1 MPSSKI
7 VLSLVTVAILGTGSL
22 WWYSHQIVPTEVQA
36 QASNTQS
43 EGNQD
48 KGAKESERQ
57 GKKKGGRGGG
67 NRPVPVLTATI
78 KKSNI
83 DIVQTAVGTVIS
95 PTTVTIKS
103 RVNGQLTKI
112 HFKEG
117 QYVRA
122 GEVLAEIDPRPF
134 QATLTQMEG
143 QALRDQA
150 MLKNS
155 QLDLE
160 RFKTLQQQDSI
171 ASQQVDAQASL
182 VQQYQGTIRADQG
195 MVDNA
200 KLQLG
205 FTRITAPISG
215 RIGLRQ
221 IDVGNN
227 ILTTDVLA
235 IINAVNPIEVI
246 FTLPED
252 RASDLM
258 IRLNQ
263 AKKSAQNLAVEAWD
277 KGNTTLLAKG
287 NLKSL
292 DNQIDPTTGTIK
304 LKAVF
309 QNDDALLF
317 PNQFVNIKLLSD
329 TLENI
334 VVAPSAAIQR
344 SNRGEFVY
352 LVEGSG
358 KETKVAVNP
367 VKTGITNGN
376 QIEIKEGLS
385 VDQSVVVSGIDK
397 LRDGAKVFI
406 SKPLQEEQGG
416 KNSRLN
422 KKKSHKNPNAQP

>member
-7 VLSLVTVAILGTGSL
+7 VLSLVTVAVLGAGSA
-22 WWYSHQIVPTEVQA
+22 WWYSRQNVP
-36 QASNTQS
+36 S
-43 EGNQD
+43 EGQSQEANRQTEADQD
-48 KGAKESERQ
+48 KGWEK
-57 GKKKGGRGGG
+57 GKKKGGRAGGD
-67 NRPVPVLTATI
+67 RPVPVLTATI

-103 RVNGQLTKI
+103 RVNGQLTKV

-122 GEVLAEIDPRPF
+122 GDVLAEIDPRPF

-182 VQQYQGTIRADQG
+182 VQQFQGTIKADQG
-195 MVDNA
+195 LVDNA
-200 KLQLG
+200 KLQLA

-227 ILTTDVLA
+227 ILTTDILA
-235 IINAVNPIEVI
+235 TINAVNPIEVL

-258 IRLNQ
+258 LRLNQ
-263 AKKSAQNLAVEAWD
+263 ANKSAQNLAVEAWD

-317 PNQFVNIKLLSD
+317 PNQFVNIKLLSS

-334 VVAPSAAIQR
+334 VVAPNAAIQR
-344 SNRGEFVY
+344 SNRGDFVY
-352 LVEGSG
+352 LVVGNE
-358 KETKVAVNP
+358 KDTKVTVNP
-367 VKTGITNGN
+367 VTTGISNGN
-376 QIEIKEGLS
+376 EIEIKEGLS
-385 VDQSVVVSGIDK
+385 VNQAVVVSGIDK
-397 LRDGAKVFI
+397 LRDGAKVFV
-406 SKPLQEEQGG
+406 SKPQQDEFSD
-416 KNSRLN
+416 KNKRMN
-422 KKKSHKNPNAQP
+422 KKKIQKNPTSQL